1 MSESGPVRIVLQRVS
16 KASVRVGEDIV
27 GEIGP
32 GLLILVG
39 IETGDGERDLATAA
53 KKLSELRVFPDRSGA
68 MNLSVREIGGA
79 VLLVSQFTLVADL
92 RRGRRPS
99 FVGAAPPEIAAP
111 LFDRLV
117 RLLEESGIPT
127 ESGRFGAKM
136 EVSLVNDGPVTLVF
150 DIRAGRVA

>member
-16 KASVRVGEDIV
+16 KASVRVGEEVV

-39 IETGDGERDLATAA
+39 IETEDGERDLATAA
-53 KKLSELRVFPDRSGA
+53 EKISELRVFPDESGA
-68 MNLSVREIGGA
+68 MNLSVREIGGS
-79 VLLVSQFTLVADL
+79 VLLVSQFTLLADV

-117 RLLEESGIPT
+117 RSFEERGIPV

-136 EVSLVNDGPVTLVF
+136 EVSLVNDGPVTLVL
-150 DIRAGRVA
+150 DIRGGRVA